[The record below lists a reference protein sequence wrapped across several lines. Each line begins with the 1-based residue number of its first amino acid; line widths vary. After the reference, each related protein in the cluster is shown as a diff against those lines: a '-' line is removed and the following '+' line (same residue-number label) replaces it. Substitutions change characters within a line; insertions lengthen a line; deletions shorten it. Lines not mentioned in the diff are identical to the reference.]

1 MRVFKAPQVCCI
13 ILLGDACQHLLHHA
27 WGPQQG
33 EYEGAKQVVTCCES
47 FQNILITRRTI
58 RVSKVIPHE
67 EYSHTI
73 HDIALLQLG
82 KKYPLT

>member
-1 MRVFKAPQVCCI
+1 MV
-13 ILLGDACQHLLHHA
+13 
-27 WGPQQG
+27 
-33 EYEGAKQVVTCCES
+33 
-47 FQNILITRRTI
+47 TRRTI

-82 KKYPLT
+82 EKYPLTTLINTDSKRSGWISQSTALPVFPMRETALLVS